1 MKKAI
6 ILAAGAG
13 LRIKEYYRKPKA
25 LLEFGKNN
33 ITIIERLYRILKK
46 KNFSKIAVITG
57 FRDKLLRDQ
66 FSKKDVKY
74 IKFKNYKN
82 TNNLQTLFFARKE
95 LDSEFFCF
103 FSDLI
108 FDEIIIDKL
117 LKIKS
122 DFVLVID
129 SSKVLQGTMRVKL
142 NSNTIKEIGNHIT
155 KKEGD
160 GNFIGIA
167 KFSRRGANMLKKYL
181 NEEKNNKKDY
191 YTIVF
196 NKMAANGQ
204 AINYYD
210 SKGYFWKEIDTI
222 RDFNEMKK
230 IIKKI
235 NLNINFSIFHL
246 PLI

>member
-6 ILAAGAG
+6 ILAAGVG
-13 LRIKEYYRKPKA
+13 SRIKKYHEKPKA
-25 LLEFGKNN
+25 LLEFGKNK

-46 KNFSKIAVITG
+46 KNFSKITVIAG
-57 FRDKLLRDQ
+57 FRDKLLRDK

-82 TNNLQTLFFARKE
+82 SNNLQSLLFARKE
-95 LDSEFFCF
+95 LDAGFFCF

-108 FDEIIIDKL
+108 FDEKIIDKL

-122 DFVLVID
+122 DFVLAID
-129 SSKVLQGTMRVKL
+129 TSKVLQNTMRIKL
-142 NSNTIKEIGNHIT
+142 NSKTIKEIGNHIT
-155 KKEGD
+155 KKRGD

-167 KFSRRGANMLKKYL
+167 KFSKRGANMLKRYL
-181 NEEKNNKKDY
+181 NEEKKNKKDY

-196 NKMAANGQ
+196 NKMVSSGQ

-210 SKGYFWKEIDTI
+210 CEGYFWKEIDTI

-230 IIKKI
+230 IIKK
-235 NLNINFSIFHL
+235 NKFKY
-246 PLI
+246 

>member
-6 ILAAGAG
+6 ILAAGVG
-13 LRIKEYYRKPKA
+13 SRIKKYHEKPKA
-25 LLEFGKNN
+25 LLKFGKNK

-46 KNFSKIAVITG
+46 KNFSKITVITG
-57 FRDKLLRDQ
+57 FRDKLLRDK

-82 TNNLQTLFFARKE
+82 SNNLQSLLFARKE
-95 LDSEFFCF
+95 LDSGFFCF

-108 FDEIIIDKL
+108 FDEEIIDKL

-122 DFVLVID
+122 DFVLAID
-129 SSKVLQGTMRVKL
+129 SSKVLQGTMRIKL
-142 NSNTIKEIGNHIT
+142 NSKTIKEIGNHVT
-155 KKEGD
+155 KKRGD

-167 KFSRRGANMLKKYL
+167 KFSKRGANMLKRYL
-181 NEEKNNKKDY
+181 NEEKKNKKDY

-196 NKMAANGQ
+196 NKMVANGQ

-210 SKGYFWKEIDTI
+210 CEGYFWKEIDTI
-222 RDFNEMKK
+222 SDLNEMKK
-230 IIKKI
+230 IIKK
-235 NLNINFSIFHL
+235 NKFKY
-246 PLI
+246 

>member
-6 ILAAGAG
+6 ILAAGVG
-13 LRIKEYYRKPKA
+13 SRIKKYHEKPKA
-25 LLEFGKNN
+25 LLEFGKNK

-46 KNFSKIAVITG
+46 KNFSKIAIITG
-57 FRDKLLRDQ
+57 FRDKLLRDK

-82 TNNLQTLFFARKE
+82 TNNLQSLLFARKE
-95 LDSEFFCF
+95 LGSGFFCF

-108 FDEIIIDKL
+108 FDEKIIDKL

-122 DFVLVID
+122 DFVLAID
-129 SSKVLQGTMRVKL
+129 SSKVLQGTMRIKL
-142 NSNTIKEIGNHIT
+142 NSKTIKEIGNHVT

-167 KFSRRGANMLKKYL
+167 KFSKRGANMLKRYL
-181 NEEKNNKKDY
+181 NEEKKNKKDY

-196 NKMAANGQ
+196 NKMVSSGQ

-210 SKGYFWKEIDTI
+210 CEGYFWKEIDTI
-222 RDFNEMKK
+222 KDFNEMKK
-230 IIKKI
+230 IIKK
-235 NLNINFSIFHL
+235 NKFKY
-246 PLI
+246 

>member
-6 ILAAGAG
+6 ILAAGVG
-13 LRIKEYYRKPKA
+13 SRIKKYHEKPKA
-25 LLEFGKNN
+25 LLEFGKNI

-46 KNFSKIAVITG
+46 KNFSKITVITG
-57 FRDKLLRDQ
+57 FRDKLLRDK

-82 TNNLQTLFFARKE
+82 TNNLQSLLFARKE
-95 LDSEFFCF
+95 LDSGFFCF

-122 DFVLVID
+122 DFVLVIY
-129 SSKVLQGTMRVKL
+129 SSKVLQGTMRIKL
-142 NSNTIKEIGNHIT
+142 NSKTIKEIGNHVT
-155 KKEGD
+155 KKGGD

-167 KFSRRGANMLKKYL
+167 KFSKKGANILKKYL
-181 NEEKNNKKDY
+181 SKEKKNKKDY

-196 NKMAANGQ
+196 NKMVSSGQ

-210 SKGYFWKEIDTI
+210 CEGYFWKEIDTI
-222 RDFNEMKK
+222 SDFNEMKK
-230 IIKKI
+230 IIKK
-235 NLNINFSIFHL
+235 NKFKY
-246 PLI
+246 

>member
-6 ILAAGAG
+6 ILAAGVG
-13 LRIKEYYRKPKA
+13 SRIKKYHEKPKA
-25 LLEFGKNN
+25 LFEFGKNK

-46 KNFSKIAVITG
+46 KNFSKIVVITG
-57 FRDKLLRDQ
+57 FRDKLLRDK

-82 TNNLQTLFFARKE
+82 TNNLQSLLFARKE
-95 LDSEFFCF
+95 LDSGFFCF

-108 FDEIIIDKL
+108 FDGKIIDKL

-122 DFVLVID
+122 DFVLAID
-129 SSKVLQGTMRVKL
+129 SSKVLQGTMRIKL
-142 NSNTIKEIGNHIT
+142 NSKTIKEIGNHVT
-155 KKEGD
+155 KKRGD

-167 KFSRRGANMLKKYL
+167 KFSKRGANMLKRYL
-181 NEEKNNKKDY
+181 NEEKKNKKDY

-196 NKMAANGQ
+196 NKMVSDGQ
-204 AINYYD
+204 IINYYD
-210 SKGYFWKEIDTI
+210 CEGYFWKEIDTI

-230 IIKKI
+230 IIKK
-235 NLNINFSIFHL
+235 NKFKY
-246 PLI
+246 

>member
-6 ILAAGAG
+6 ILAAGVGA
-13 LRIKEYYRKPKA
+13 RIRDYHKKPKA
-25 LLEFGKNN
+25 LLEFGKNK

-46 KNFSKIAVITG
+46 KNFSKITVITG
-57 FRDKLLRDQ
+57 FRDKLLRDK

-82 TNNLQTLFFARKE
+82 SNNLQSLLFARKE
-95 LDSEFFCF
+95 LDSGFFCF

-108 FDEIIIDKL
+108 FDEKIIDKL

-122 DFVLVID
+122 DFVLAID
-129 SSKVLQGTMRVKL
+129 SSKVLQGTMRIKL
-142 NSNTIKEIGNHIT
+142 NSKTIKEIGNHVT
-155 KKEGD
+155 KKRGD

-167 KFSRRGANMLKKYL
+167 KFSKGGANMLKRYL
-181 NEEKNNKKDY
+181 NEEKKNKKDY

-196 NKMAANGQ
+196 NKMVANGQ

-210 SKGYFWKEIDTI
+210 CEGYFWKEIDTI

-230 IIKKI
+230 IIKK
-235 NLNINFSIFHL
+235 NKFKY
-246 PLI
+246 